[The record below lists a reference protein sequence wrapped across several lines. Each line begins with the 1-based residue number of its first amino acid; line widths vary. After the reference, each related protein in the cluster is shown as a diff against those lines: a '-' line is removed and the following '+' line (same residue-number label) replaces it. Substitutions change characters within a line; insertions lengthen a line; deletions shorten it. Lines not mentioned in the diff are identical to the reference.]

1 MLGQMKEKLHS
12 PLLENKLIPGWSVGC
27 RRLTPGFNYLESLT
41 EPNVE
46 VVCGEITKITESGCF
61 VDDGQPYSFDVLICA
76 TGFDTSFKP
85 RCPIVGPS
93 GGNLQD
99 TWSENPESYFG
110 VAVADFP
117 NYFLVLGPTSPVGN
131 GPVLSAI
138 EAQAGWILKIID
150 RFQTNNIVETAP
162 KAEVVRAFV
171 QHKDQFMEKT
181 VWSDACRS
189 WYKLRDDGPVVALW
203 PDSTL
208 HYMEAIKEVRFDD
221 LDVKYGGN
229 RFAWLGNGYPQT
241 ELDETADWAYYIRDE
256 DDDPPLTTAGKRSLL
271 TRSGTVKER
280 NIVVYSGNR
289 DRSSCLGNSKGL

>member
-46 VVCGEITKITESGCF
+46 VVCGEITKITESVCF

-93 GGNLQD
+93 GDNLQD

-117 NYFLVLGPTSPVGN
+117 NYFLVLGPTSR
-131 GPVLSAI
+131 SAT
-138 EAQAGWILKIID
+138 AQY
-150 RFQTNNIVETAP
+150 FQP
-162 KAEVVRAFV
+162 SRRR

-229 RFAWLGNGYPQT
+229 RFAWLGNGYSQT